1 MRTAEFRLCF
11 FKQEEAE
18 EVEEEQAVAPYRSCS
33 LRRVVVAAVVEYR
46 ISHIPDIANAF
57 IADSQRQLADKIAT
71 ADNKRG
77 RAGDGTAGD
86 NKSSVLDRARGED
99 EGKNVEGFSLT

>member
-11 FKQEEAE
+11 FKQEEVGE
-18 EVEEEQAVAPYRSCS
+18 EEEEQAVAPYRSCS
-33 LRRVVVAAVVEYR
+33 LRCVVVVAEVVEYR

-77 RAGDGTAGD
+77 RA
-86 NKSSVLDRARGED
+86 RGRH
-99 EGKNVEGFSLT
+99 GGGQQIKCPRQSKGRR

>member
-11 FKQEEAE
+11 FKQEEVE
-18 EVEEEQAVAPYRSCS
+18 EEEEEQAVAPYRSCS
-33 LRRVVVAAVVEYR
+33 LRRVVVVVVAAVVEYR

-77 RAGDGTAGD
+77 RA
-86 NKSSVLDRARGED
+86 RGRH
-99 EGKNVEGFSLT
+99 GGGQQIKCPRQSKGRR

>member
-33 LRRVVVAAVVEYR
+33 LRCVVVVVAAVVEYR

-77 RAGDGTAGD
+77 RA
-86 NKSSVLDRARGED
+86 RGRH
-99 EGKNVEGFSLT
+99 GGGQQIKCPRQSKGRR

>member
-1 MRTAEFRLCF
+1 MRNAEFRLCF
-11 FKQEEAE
+11 FKQEE
-18 EVEEEQAVAPYRSCS
+18 VGEEEEKQAVAPYRSCS
-33 LRRVVVAAVVEYR
+33 PRCVVVVVAAVVEYR

-99 EGKNVEGFSLT
+99 EG

>member
-77 RAGDGTAGD
+77 RA
-86 NKSSVLDRARGED
+86 RGRH
-99 EGKNVEGFSLT
+99 GGGQQIKCPRQSKGRR